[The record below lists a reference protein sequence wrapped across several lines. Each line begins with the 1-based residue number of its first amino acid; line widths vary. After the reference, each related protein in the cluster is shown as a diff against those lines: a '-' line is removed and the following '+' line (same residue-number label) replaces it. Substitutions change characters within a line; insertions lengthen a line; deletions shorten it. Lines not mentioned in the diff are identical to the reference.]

1 VGSYR
6 LNIFGFPGNPDAPNN
21 LGLLDQR
28 LAIEWVREN
37 IQAFGGDPSRITL
50 FGQSAGSASID
61 FYSYAWVKDPIVA
74 GLVMESGTTG
84 LGIYTKNETASSW
97 FNVTSTLG
105 CGDASSNPDSVL
117 ACMRSKNTTEISAAI
132 PLSNSAFG
140 AAAFWPTIDD
150 VVVFSDYP
158 ARSAA
163 GEFIKV
169 PLLIGNN
176 NYEAG
181 YFKTIGS
188 VYNDYLPESAWDDL
202 NNFAFSCPA
211 ANRANISSSAGL
223 PTWRYRY
230 FGEFPDLELTTF
242 PDSGAYHGSE
252 ISVLFDTL
260 QEGNGLP
267 PPTEAEIAIGNY
279 MRGAWAAFAKD
290 PENGLQCYG
299 GGWPEYNTQGKT
311 LIRLAYN
318 DTLGFNVVYP
328 SLYDSVCG

>member
-6 LNIFGFPGNPDAPNN
+6 LNIFGFPGNPDAQDN

-181 YFKTIGS
+181 FFKTIGS

-230 FGEFPDLELTTF
+230 FGEFPDLELTTLPIMAPRSRSCLILCKKEMDF
-242 PDSGAYHGSE
+242 RRRPKLRLQLVTTCV
-252 ISVLFDTL
+252 VLGRLL
-260 QEGNGLP
+260 QKIQRTGCNVMEEGGLSTIP
-267 PPTEAEIAIGNY
+267 RE
-279 MRGAWAAFAKD
+279 RH
-290 PENGLQCYG
+290 
-299 GGWPEYNTQGKT
+299 
-311 LIRLAYN
+311 
-318 DTLGFNVVYP
+318 
-328 SLYDSVCG
+328 